1 MTAATSVAV
10 DDAEVVV
17 GMTVAVSD
25 ELLLL
30 PADDDVSFALLTV
43 VDVVKCVSEFTC
55 CCCCCCGASICMGSG
70 LVVAS
75 SASALSCVECFVCL
89 LVEEEEDVDEEED
102 CVSVLLFSVVLL
114 GVSDRLLAAL
124 S

>member
-10 DDAEVVV
+10 DDAEIVV

-30 PADDDVSFALLTV
+30 PADDDVWFALLTV
-43 VDVVKCVSEFTC
+43 VDVVPCVSEFT

-75 SASALSCVECFVCL
+75 SASALSCFVCL
-89 LVEEEEDVDEEED
+89 PVEEEEEEDVDEEED